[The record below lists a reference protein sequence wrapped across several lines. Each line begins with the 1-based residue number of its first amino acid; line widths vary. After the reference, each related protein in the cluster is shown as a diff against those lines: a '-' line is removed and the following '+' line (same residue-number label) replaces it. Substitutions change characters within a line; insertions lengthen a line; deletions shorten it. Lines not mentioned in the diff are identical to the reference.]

1 MKQYKLPNRKLKL
14 ITKEFLQTFK
24 IELDNTFSVE
34 SSLIHI
40 PFDKR
45 NYWNYYQNLD
55 STGGFYKAL
64 KITCQKYNLEK
75 AIYEYFQSRSWYISD
90 YLDSELT
97 ELMYKLGVI
106 DEGSIDELDDMNN
119 PQNIQWLQDTTDKN
133 EIQWYKIV
141 NKKNGYN
148 VLEYDYCYLEDKD
161 ELLHKMEE
169 EVIFLD
175 KMPQF

>member
-1 MKQYKLPNRKLKL
+1 MQQYKLPNRKLRL

-24 IELDNTFSVE
+24 IELDNIFSGE

-45 NYWNYYQNLD
+45 TYWNYYQNLD
-55 STGGFYKAL
+55 SSSGFYKAL
-64 KITCQKYNLEK
+64 KITCQKHNLTK
-75 AIYEYFQSRSWYISD
+75 AIYEYFRNKAWYISD
-90 YLDSELT
+90 SLDCELT

-106 DEGSIDELDDMNN
+106 EEGSIDELNDVGWSQLNKWARDENN
-119 PQNIQWLQDTTDKN
+119 N

-141 NKKNGYN
+141 NKYKGYN
-148 VLEYDYCYLEDKD
+148 VVQYNYCFLQDKVLYEDEK
-161 ELLHKMEE
+161 

-175 KMPQF
+175 KIPNF